1 MPLVSV
7 LMAVYN
13 AEPYLYKALQ
23 SILSQTLM
31 DVEILAVDDA
41 STDGSLAILRDVA
54 QGDARLRV
62 FTQERNKGQAVARNL
77 ALRQARGEFICMVD
91 ADDWLSPDALER
103 AVEVFHTYP
112 QTDSVVFR
120 LMQYFQADGREEL
133 YPTPPFVC
141 LTGEEAFRMSLDWT
155 LHGLYLVRRE
165 IHLRYPYDESE
176 RLYSDDNTT
185 RLHYLHS
192 REVRPCEGIY
202 YYRKH
207 AESSTNAITPKLFL
221 YMKANLSMKQ
231 TLEQEGVSSDVRAQY
246 EVHRWHNYRSQLWL
260 FFDNRRHFDKTIQI
274 RLREDFRR
282 VYQTFSRHLP
292 FPLYLFSERLRWRFR
307 RTLQRVK
314 A

>member
-103 AVEVFHTYP
+103 AV
-112 QTDSVVFR
+112 DGMSV
-120 LMQYFQADGREEL
+120 AA
-133 YPTPPFVC
+133 P
-141 LTGEEAFRMSLDWT
+141 
-155 LHGLYLVRRE
+155 
-165 IHLRYPYDESE
+165 
-176 RLYSDDNTT
+176 
-185 RLHYLHS
+185 
-192 REVRPCEGIY
+192 
-202 YYRKH
+202 
-207 AESSTNAITPKLFL
+207 
-221 YMKANLSMKQ
+221 
-231 TLEQEGVSSDVRAQY
+231 
-246 EVHRWHNYRSQLWL
+246 
-260 FFDNRRHFDKTIQI
+260 
-274 RLREDFRR
+274 
-282 VYQTFSRHLP
+282 
-292 FPLYLFSERLRWRFR
+292 
-307 RTLQRVK
+307 
-314 A
+314 